1 MTKCYQNH
9 YDQNILIKRIEFEF
23 ELDIIFLD
31 AKNAFLILI
40 PIYLIPNR
48 KNYLTIFRKQKQQ
61 KQHYVYDRYFV
72 SENRLVQWS
81 ENLYPRRVILITKG
95 LN

>member
-23 ELDIIFLD
+23 ELDIFLD

-40 PIYLIPNR
+40 PFQTTPVMFLDVF
-48 KNYLTIFRKQKQQ
+48 IF
-61 KQHYVYDRYFV
+61 
-72 SENRLVQWS
+72 
-81 ENLYPRRVILITKG
+81 
-95 LN
+95 

>member
-23 ELDIIFLD
+23 ELDIFLD

-40 PIYLIPNR
+40 SIYLIPYR

-61 KQHYVYDRYFV
+61 KQHYVYDRNFV

-81 ENLYPRRVILITKG
+81 ENLYPR
-95 LN
+95 

>member
-1 MTKCYQNH
+1 MIK
-9 YDQNILIKRIEFEF
+9 ILIKRIEFEF
-23 ELDIIFLD
+23 ELDIFLD

-40 PIYLIPNR
+40 SIYLIPNR

-61 KQHYVYDRYFV
+61 KQHYVYDRCILFQKIGWYSGQKIFIPD
-72 SENRLVQWS
+72 ELG
-81 ENLYPRRVILITKG
+81 ILILKG